1 MSLNDSYAH
10 CDTLLKAQDYDR
22 WLACL
27 FLPANS
33 RKHAHALYAFS
44 SEIARVRDS
53 VREALPGEIRLQ
65 YWRDVLNAESSDNPV
80 AAALLDTVKSFRL
93 PLAPL
98 QNLIDARV
106 ADLYDD
112 GFATQNDLEG
122 YCGETCSV
130 LFQLVAMVAG
140 GEANSLS
147 EAAGH
152 AGVAYAM
159 AGLLSILP
167 VHQARGQ
174 CYLPETHLKKHNLAR
189 EDIGKPESVKQLR
202 SVLLDMIALAGEHLQ
217 KAQSAIAALPPN
229 VRPAFLPLALVHKKL
244 ESIIKNPDPARTLST
259 VAGWRKILALW
270 LASTRT

>member
-1 MSLNDSYAH
+1 MSLNDAYAH

-27 FLPANS
+27 FLPAS
-33 RKHAHALYAFS
+33 ARKHAHALYAFS

-65 YWRDVLNAESSDNPV
+65 YWRDVLSAESSDNPV

-174 CYLPETHLKKHNLAR
+174 CYLPETYLKSHNLAR
-189 EDIGKPESVKQLR
+189 EDIAKPESVKRLR
-202 SVLLDMIALAGEHLQ
+202 SVLLDMTALAQDHLQ
-217 KAQSAIAALPPN
+217 KAQSAVAALPPD
-229 VRPAFLPLALVHKKL
+229 VRPAFLPLALVPKKL
-244 ESIIKNPDPARTLST
+244 GSIVKNPDPAHALST

>member
-1 MSLNDSYAH
+1 MSLANAYAH
-10 CDTLLKAQDYDR
+10 CDTILKAQDYDR

-27 FLPANS
+27 FLPAS
-33 RKHAHALYAFS
+33 ARKHAHALYAFS

-65 YWRDVLNAESSDNPV
+65 YWRDVLNAGSSDNPV
-80 AAALLDTVKSFRL
+80 AAALFDTVKSFRL
-93 PLAPL
+93 PVAPL

-130 LFQLVAMVAG
+130 LFQLVAMVLG
-140 GEANSLS
+140 GDANSLS

-159 AGLLSILP
+159 SGLMGILP
-167 VHQARGQ
+167 IHVSRGQ
-174 CYLPETHLKKHNLAR
+174 CYLPEVQLKNHGLAR
-189 EDIGKPESVKQLR
+189 EDMGKPESAQKLR
-202 SVLLDMIALAGEHLQ
+202 AVLHDMAAEARNHLQ
-217 KAQSAIAALPPN
+217 KAQNAVAALPAHI
-229 VRPAFLPLALVHKKL
+229 RPAFLPLALVRKNL
-244 ESIIKNPDPARTLST
+244 DAVVKNPASAERLST
-259 VAGWRKILALW
+259 VPGWRKILILW

>member
-1 MSLNDSYAH
+1 MSSGGAYAH

-27 FLPANS
+27 FLPATV

-44 SEIARVRDS
+44 SEIARVRES

-65 YWRDVLNAESSDNPV
+65 YWRDVLSAGSSDNPV
-80 AAALLDTVKSFRL
+80 ADALLDTVKNFQL
-93 PLAPL
+93 PLVPL
-98 QNLIDARV
+98 QNLIDSRV

-130 LFQLVAMVAG
+130 LFQLVAMVVG
-140 GEANSLS
+140 GDANSLS

-159 AGLLSILP
+159 AGLLGALSA
-167 VHQARGQ
+167 HQSRGQ
-174 CYLPETHLKKHNLAR
+174 CYLPDVHLKNHDLTR
-189 EDIGKPESVKQLR
+189 ENVAKPESVKKLQAVVQTM
-202 SVLLDMIALAGEHLQ
+202 VLVARDHLQ
-217 KAQSAIAALPPN
+217 KAEDAVAELPAN
-229 VRPAFLPLALVHKKL
+229 VRPAFLPLALVSKNL
-244 ESIIKNPDPARTLST
+244 DFIVKNPDPAHGQST